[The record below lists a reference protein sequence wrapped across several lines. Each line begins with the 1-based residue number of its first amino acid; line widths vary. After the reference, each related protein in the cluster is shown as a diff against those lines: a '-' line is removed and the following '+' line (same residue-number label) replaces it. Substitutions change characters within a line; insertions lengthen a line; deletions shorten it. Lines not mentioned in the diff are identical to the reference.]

1 MASIFKNI
9 VKSVLVLLAVTFV
22 LVDPAIC
29 AEQVYYSIHFAT
41 LKDLRDVNKQVN
53 MIKEKGK
60 IVFWEKTE
68 LPAMGQFYRVY
79 VGRYNNWNDAVAFR
93 EKLKSAGLADHL
105 GIQWFSETVESKE
118 VQEPP
123 KLIVS
128 KKPTFVRPLHPVQ
141 EKDRFVDNK
150 DGTVTDTQTNLMWIK
165 NGWRLE
171 FISALSWFEA
181 MDKVKNFKHGNFSD
195 WRLPT
200 IEEWNSLIDTSY
212 QNPALIEPNP
222 FENIISHMPYWSKTE
237 FAYDKDH
244 TCNTQCPFDSYIV
257 TLWSGITY
265 HQNKSKVG
273 FIMPVRSIVTQIN
286 LSKK

>member
-1 MASIFKNI
+1 MASIFKSI
-9 VKSVLVLLAVTFV
+9 AKSVFFLLAVIFV
-22 LVDPAIC
+22 LIDPAIC

-53 MIKEKGK
+53 LLKEKDK
-60 IVFWEKTE
+60 MVFWEKTE
-68 LPAMGQFYRVY
+68 IPAMGQFYRVY
-79 VGRYNNWNDAVAFR
+79 VGRYKNWNDAVAFR
-93 EKLKSAGLADHL
+93 DKLKSTDLVDHL

-123 KLIVS
+123 ELIVP
-128 KKPTFVRPLHPVQ
+128 KKPTFVRPLHPAQ

-171 FISALSWFEA
+171 FFSALSWFEA

-195 WRLPT
+195 WRLPA
-200 IEEWNSLIDTSY
+200 IEEWNSLIDTNY
-212 QNPALIEPNP
+212 QNPAMIEPNP

-237 FAYDKDH
+237 FTYDKDH
-244 TCNTQCPFDSYIV
+244 TCDTQCPSDSYIV

-265 HQNKSKVG
+265 HQNKSKMG
-273 FIMPVRSIVTQIN
+273 FIMPVRSIVTQK

>member
-1 MASIFKNI
+1 MASIFKNSL
-9 VKSVLVLLAVTFV
+9 KSVLFLLAAIFV
-22 LVDPAIC
+22 LIDPAIC
-29 AEQVYYSIHFAT
+29 AEQGYYSIHFAT
-41 LKDLRDVNKQVN
+41 LKDLRNVNKQVN
-53 MIKEKGK
+53 LLKEKGEM
-60 IVFWEKTE
+60 VFWEKTE
-68 LPAMGQFYRVY
+68 IPAKGQFYRVY
-79 VGRYNNWNDAVAFR
+79 IGRYKNWNDAVTFR
-93 EKLKSAGLADHL
+93 DKVKSADRVDHL

-128 KKPTFVRPLHPVQ
+128 KIPTFVRPVHPAQ

-150 DGTVTDTQTNLMWIK
+150 DGSVTDTQTNLMWIK

-171 FISALSWFEA
+171 FISALPWFEA

-200 IEEWNSLIDTSY
+200 VEEWNSLIDTNH

-237 FAYDKDH
+237 FTYDKDH
-244 TCNTQCPFDSYIV
+244 TCNTQCTFDSYIV